1 MLADQ
6 KDLAMYHTEEYL
18 QRVLEPDTSRRDE
31 TPESNNFGLEEVSG
45 ATEYVCSTPRLLS
58 SHS

>member
-1 MLADQ
+1 
-6 KDLAMYHTEEYL
+6 MYHTEEYL

-31 TPESNNFGLEEVSG
+31 TPESNDFGLEEVSG